1 MTIHLYQQIKSY
13 KKGGTHMAMDLSDLL
28 LLLFYVP
35 GASGK
40 VGEPIKGIT
49 RLQKALFLLVQ
60 ETEIGKKFADE
71 LSFQAY
77 KYGPF
82 SSDLYDSIDFLK
94 EMQLIKSEHQ
104 RYDAYTQ
111 KVEELEYE
119 EDYETVEE
127 ESDSDR
133 VEIFE
138 LGDVGKAMAEDMF
151 NNLAKTEKEELE
163 KIKKMVNS
171 KTYLNLIRLVY
182 EKYPNYARV
191 SEIKEKVGMK

>member
-1 MTIHLYQQIKSY
+1 MV
-13 KKGGTHMAMDLSDLL
+13 MDLSDLL
-28 LLLFYVP
+28 LLLFYAP
-35 GASGK
+35 GVSGK

-60 ETEIGKKFADE
+60 ETGIGKKFADE

-94 EMQLIKSEHQ
+94 EMQLIEPKYQKYE
-104 RYDAYTQ
+104 AYTQ
-111 KVEELEYE
+111 KVEESEYE

-127 ESDSDR
+127 ESDSDT

-138 LGDVGKAMAEDMF
+138 LGDVGKAMAEDIF
-151 NNLAKTEKEELE
+151 NELDKTEKEELE
-163 KIKKMVNS
+163 KIKKIVNS
-171 KTYLNLIRLVY
+171 QKYLDLIRFVY
-182 EKYPNYARV
+182 EKYPNYAKV
-191 SEIKEKVGMK
+191 SEIKEKVGMR